1 LRSLGVKGDDEEL
14 EQAAIEYGGHALAL
28 TLLGSYLADVFDGNI
43 RRHNEIESL
52 EEDVRHG
59 RHAARVMRAYEK
71 WLGEGIELAILRLL
85 GLFDRPAE
93 AASIA
98 ALREPPAIPGLTE
111 ALQGLK
117 EREWRQALAKLRR
130 IKLLGD
136 PPADGALDPH
146 PLVREHFR
154 EQLKRERPE
163 AWREANNRLYEHL
176 KSAAKECP
184 DTVEEMSPLYAAVA
198 HGCAAGRHQEVL
210 EGIYWLRIQR
220 ADQHFNWRKLGAF
233 GAGLGT
239 LFGFFEMPWEQP
251 LARLDGANSGF
262 VLSEAGVGLRALGRL
277 QEAARPIRAALEAY
291 IASENWKAAAIA
303 AANLTEVYLT
313 TGDLAQALKL
323 VHQSVE
329 LADCSGD
336 KFQAMARR
344 TGLADVLHQAGRVDD
359 AAEAFREAET
369 MQKEP
374 QPSKPL
380 LYSQRGFKYC
390 DLLLDQGQIGE
401 VKERAARTIE
411 ISKRNNWLLDIALDS
426 LSLGRARLVEAQAG
440 KGDTTQAAEL
450 LGRAVDG
457 LRDAGVMDYVPRG
470 LLARAELHRF
480 EGDFTRA
487 ERDLAEALRIA
498 TRGGMGLHL
507 ADYHL
512 ESARLQ
518 LAQGNRDKAREHWE
532 TAKAMIER
540 MGYHRR
546 DKEVDEIAQ
555 RLAIRT

>member
-136 PPADGALDPH
+136 PPADGALDAH

-210 EGIYWLRIQR
+210 ADVYWQRIR
-220 ADQHFNWRKLGAF
+220 RGNESFDTTRLGAF
-233 GAGLGT
+233 GADLAA
-239 LFGFFEMPWEQP
+239 LSSFFEIPWDQP
-251 LARLDGANSGF
+251 EPGLTDADKAIVLAVAGF
-262 VLSEAGVGLRALGRL
+262 DLRALGRL
-277 QEAARPIRAALEAY
+277 KEAAQPMWAGLEAS
-291 IASENWKAAAIA
+291 IASEDWENAAIA
-303 AANLTEVYLT
+303 AGNLSELYLI
-313 TGDLAQALKL
+313 TGDLPLSLKL
-323 VHQSVE
+323 AKRSVE
-329 LADCSGD
+329 LADLSRD
-336 KFQAMARR
+336 EFQRMVRR
-344 TGLADVLHQAGRVDD
+344 TTLAGALHPSGLTGESHAT
-359 AAEAFREAET
+359 FREAEAL
-369 MQKEP
+369 QR
-374 QPSKPL
+374 QRQARYPL
-380 LYSQRGFKYC
+380 LYSLGGFQYC
-390 DLLLDQGQIGE
+390 DLLLSLGHVQA
-401 VKERAARTIE
+401 VKKRATRTLRVARR
-411 ISKRNNWLLDIALDS
+411 SNWPLAVALDN
-426 LSLGRARLVEAQAG
+426 LSLGRAWLLELQQAG
-440 KGDTTQAAEL
+440 NGDTASATEFL
-450 LGRAVDG
+450 RRAVEG
-457 LRDAGVMDYVPRG
+457 LREAGTMDQLPRA
-470 LLARAELHRF
+470 LLARAELHRAR
-480 EGDFTRA
+480 GDYMRA
-487 ERDLAEALRIA
+487 ERDMAEALRIA

-507 ADYHL
+507 ADCHL

-540 MGYHRR
+540 MSYHRR
-546 DKEVDEIAQ
+546 DKEVDELAQ
-555 RLAIRT
+555 KLH